1 MIQVSE
7 NKINNNKEK
16 FLTVKDVR
24 SIKSLQKFKPNFQT
38 LKKVIG
44 NIGTYIL
51 DQHIL
56 LVKIFDSEKN

>member
-24 SIKSLQKFKPNFQT
+24 SIKSLQKFKPNFQKIYINRFIIFTKVSSTRPT
-38 LKKVIG
+38 LE
-44 NIGTYIL
+44 
-51 DQHIL
+51 
-56 LVKIFDSEKN
+56 EK